1 MTFGKTLRVLLLG
14 AASAAVIAQAAF
26 AADSV
31 AEAPAAGFNWSGIYV
46 GFGGGVGAA
55 LTEMPTSSLASVHGF
70 GGDGAFA
77 ELSLGYDHLVGDRL
91 LVGALVDARIGKIQS
106 QGFLFAPDVEIGG
119 KYGFDAGLRLGYLLT
134 PSTLG
139 YVVGGYSW
147 QRMEFRAPVI
157 GDLDWGVDGYFVGA
171 GMETVLTGNWTL
183 KTEYRYSDYGTADPL
198 AAIGAPT
205 GEFALDTSTH
215 TFSIGANYRF
225 GGSNGTAATFSAPAY
240 NWSGFYVGGSVGA
253 GAMVTDM
260 PDSVFIPYGFSGDGI
275 FGELSVGY
283 DHQIGEDWV
292 VGLVADARYG
302 GISSRLASP
311 LGEIEFKADYG
322 FDLLARVGLKMS
334 DATLAYALAGYGWQN
349 FELSS
354 SGLGPSMELDDSA
367 SGFVVGGGFEVAI
380 SEKTAVN
387 LEYRYSKYGDLD
399 FDTGFIQLEPSS
411 HSVRVG
417 AKYKFN

>member
-14 AASAAVIAQAAF
+14 AASAGAIGQAAF

-55 LTEMPTSSLASVHGF
+55 LTGMSPTSLASINAF

-91 LVGALVDARIGKIQS
+91 LVGALIDARIGKIQS
-106 QGFLFAPDVEIGG
+106 QGFIFDPDVQIGG
-119 KYGFDAGLRLGYLLT
+119 KYGFDAGLRLGYLLA

-147 QRMEFRAPVI
+147 QRMEFRAPVAI
-157 GDLDWGVDGYFVGA
+157 GDTDWGVDGYFVGA

-183 KTEYRYSDYGTADPL
+183 KTEYRYSDYGAADPL
-198 AAIGAPT
+198 PALGAPT

-240 NWSGFYVGGSVGA
+240 NWSGFYIGGSAGA
-253 GAMVTDM
+253 GAMLTDAS
-260 PDSVFIPYGFSGDGI
+260 DSGFIPLSGDGV

-283 DHQIGEDWV
+283 DHQIGENWV

-302 GISSRLASP
+302 GISSSLAFLS
-311 LGEIEFKADYG
+311 GELEFKADYG

-349 FELSS
+349 FELSA

-399 FDTGFIQLEPSS
+399 FDTGFVQLEPSS
-411 HSVRVG
+411 HTVRVG